1 MERLTKN
8 DRCQR
13 PIVVILYIVTL
24 HLLSIPIAFAAEP
37 ANKRPATVAQADSD
51 QAVSLGTQ
59 SVESETS
66 AQQKIQIE
74 NEVRCLAL
82 NIYFEARSEGEQGQL
97 AVGHV
102 VMNRVADRHYPST
115 VCNVVRQGGEKRRN
129 RCQFSW
135 WCDGEPDKPLNK
147 KAWLKSLKLAIKVYF
162 GHSEDPTDGALWYHA
177 DYANPYWSDTLIM
190 GNKIG
195 QHIFYLKKRQPK
207 YASN

>member
-1 MERLTKN
+1 MERLTKS

-13 PIVVILYIVTL
+13 SIVVILFFVTL
-24 HLLSIPIAFAAEP
+24 HLLSIPIAFAAES
-37 ANKRPATVAQADSD
+37 ANKRPTTVAQADSD
-51 QAVSLGTQ
+51 KAGSLGTQ
-59 SVESETS
+59 SVEREPS

-162 GHSEDPTDGALWYHA
+162 KHSEDPTDGALWYHA

>member
-1 MERLTKN
+1 MERPTKR
-8 DRCQR
+8 DRCQQS
-13 PIVVILYIVTL
+13 IVVILFIVTL
-24 HLLSIPIAFAAEP
+24 HLLSTPIAVAAES
-37 ANKRPATVAQADSD
+37 ANKRPTMAARVDSNT
-51 QAVSLGTQ
+51 AGSLETQ
-59 SVESETS
+59 SVEREPS
-66 AQQKIQIE
+66 AQQEIQID

-135 WCDGEPDKPLNK
+135 WCDGEPDKPLNQ
-147 KAWLKSLKLAIKVYF
+147 KAWLKSLKLAITVYF
-162 GHSEDPTDGALWYHA
+162 GHSEDPTNGALWYHA
-177 DYANPYWSDTLIM
+177 DYANPYWSDTLIV